1 MAYIQG
7 EGRSQGTLA
16 VMAYNHKRMAN
27 VLVSARLTLALQ
39 NI

>member
-16 VMAYNHKRMAN
+16 YNLKRMAN
-27 VLVSARLTLALQ
+27 ILGSARLTLALQ